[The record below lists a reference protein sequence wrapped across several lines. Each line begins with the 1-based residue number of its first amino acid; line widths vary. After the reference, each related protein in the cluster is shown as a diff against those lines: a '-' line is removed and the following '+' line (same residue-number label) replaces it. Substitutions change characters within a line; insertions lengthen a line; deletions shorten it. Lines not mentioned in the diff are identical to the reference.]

1 MLSPSSSSSSS
12 HDSNYFS
19 AILSPSFR
27 QNTHGEENTRMES
40 SSSASS
46 SSSSSSQ
53 FSSIIDPS
61 SGTTQH
67 THHEPIRFI
76 EEDIPRMSSASSRS
90 CSSSQPSSSNPSPS
104 TAENIHVVF
113 INFRGLDTRRGFVS
127 YLHEALI
134 RNGIRTYKD
143 DQDLERGNE
152 ISSTL
157 LRAIEQSKISIIV
170 FSKNYASSRWTMD
183 ELVKIMNCQETR
195 GQVVLP
201 IFYDITPSEV
211 RRKRSSSTG
220 VMFRSS
226 MNETEQRWAT
236 AMKKAAGLAGWES
249 SNYRTESELVEVIV
263 NEVKKQLESMS
274 LQGSDQGLSPQNPSP
289 YEPNS
294 SGSSSHDDDPAP
306 EDSSPRNCLSNG
318 TLNLLGYLSW
328 RKERERLI
336 LRTRR
341 PDPPL
346 NLDVSR
352 TVVYRNRYLLKQEQR
367 WWGTQ
372 QEHEQH

>member
-1 MLSPSSSSSSS
+1 MLSSSSSSSSS
-12 HDSNYFS
+12 HDSEYFS
-19 AILSPSFR
+19 AILSSSFR

-46 SSSSSSQ
+46 SSSQSSS
-53 FSSIIDPS
+53 FIDDPS
-61 SGTTQH
+61 SGTTKH

-76 EEDIPRMSSASSRS
+76 EEDIPRMSSASS
-90 CSSSQPSSSNPSPS
+90 CSYSSFQPSSSNPSPS
-104 TAENIHVVF
+104 TAENIHEVF
-113 INFRGLDTRRGFVS
+113 INFRGRDTRRGFVS
-127 YLHEALI
+127 YLHDALK
-134 RNGIRTYKD
+134 RNGIRTYQD
-143 DQDLERGNE
+143 DRDLERGNE

-183 ELVKIMNCQETR
+183 ELVKIMNCHEKR
-195 GQVVLP
+195 EQVVLP

-226 MNETEQRWAT
+226 MNEIEQRWAT

-289 YEPNS
+289 DEPNS
-294 SGSSSHDDDPAP
+294 GGSSSHDDPMP
-306 EDSSPRNCLSNG
+306 EDSSPRKCLSIG
-318 TLNLLGYLSW
+318 TLNLLGYLLW

-346 NLDVSR
+346 NLDASR

-372 QEHEQH
+372 PEHEQQ